1 MNFKT
6 IFLNNDTNYERNS
19 KHKYTERNNPFLH
32 MFHQSDYLPSYS
44 MAIISF
50 YSKTI
55 KLWTKAFNWTAWGQF
70 GTISPSSSWNFS
82 SAL

>member
-6 IFLNNDTNYERNS
+6 IFLNNDTNYERKY
-19 KHKYTERNNPFLH
+19 KHKYTEKDNPFLH

-55 KLWTKAFNWTAWGQF
+55 KL
-70 GTISPSSSWNFS
+70 
-82 SAL
+82 